1 MSKKDK
7 PKSRWNTDKSARTPT
22 IYVLTGPTRRLE
34 VVRREDCAEFN
45 DQGTAVGMPLVKAR
59 DYDALQAAFQ
69 AATAERDALRE
80 ALIMLYDKFEDGT
93 DCYEDPEDYTGYL
106 GKAIKLST
114 EEEEAVLALIP
125 TERAA
130 LKAAQEP
137 PHG

>member
-1 MSKKDK
+1 MKM
-7 PKSRWNTDKSARTPT
+7 NTDKSARRFKNRVAPEGDCLLECKPGDDADF
-22 IYVLTGPTRRLE
+22 VL
-34 VVRREDCAEFN
+34 AS
-45 DQGTAVGMPLVKAR
+45 

-80 ALIMLYDKFEDGT
+80 ALTMLYDKFEDGT

-130 LKAAQEP
+130 LA
-137 PHG
+137 GVSRG